1 MLETAPTFLKNE
13 KVIPLL
19 VQLQFNGILNT
30 IQDEYLYW
38 DKLKYKYKEYNSEEL
53 WNAVKFHRYLKGSS
67 VKFGKYSF
75 SYVITD
81 FMQRALHE
89 FDLHFGGNLTSN
101 IGIAETDK
109 NKFILSSLME
119 EAISSSQMEGANTTR
134 NKAKEMLQ
142 KEQRPTNKSEQ
153 MILNNFITMKY
164 IVEHKNQKITPEII
178 LLIHQL
184 ITNNTLKHKIDEGK
198 FREDDEVYV
207 VNHSTSEVVHT
218 PPPKDELNLLIKDL
232 CTFCNNDNNPFIH
245 PIIKACIIHF
255 MVGWIHPFI
264 DGNGRTARALFYWYL
279 LNKGYW
285 LTEFLSIS
293 RIIKDSKSKY
303 EKAYLY
309 TEKDDND
316 LSYFITY
323 QIATMQK
330 AYKALKEYI
339 NRKQNEV
346 FQAAR
351 FMKIKNVNERMAQIL
366 KLIYDDGERILN
378 VKEIENRFN
387 ISNFTART
395 DLKSLVSMGFLEV
408 IQVNKKKQNFIKS
421 KKFDEIL
428 KKHQL

>member
-1 MLETAPTFLKNE
+1 
-13 KVIPLL
+13 
-19 VQLQFNGILNT
+19 
-30 IQDEYLYW
+30 
-38 DKLKYKYKEYNSEEL
+38 
-53 WNAVKFHRYLKGSS
+53 
-67 VKFGKYSF
+67 
-75 SYVITD
+75 
-81 FMQRALHE
+81 
-89 FDLHFGGNLTSN
+89 
-101 IGIAETDK
+101 
-109 NKFILSSLME
+109 
-119 EAISSSQMEGANTTR
+119 
-134 NKAKEMLQ
+134 
-142 KEQRPTNKSEQ
+142 
-153 MILNNFITMKY
+153 
-164 IVEHKNQKITPEII
+164 
-178 LLIHQL
+178 
-184 ITNNTLKHKIDEGK
+184 
-198 FREDDEVYV
+198 
-207 VNHSTSEVVHT
+207 
-218 PPPKDELNLLIKDL
+218 
-232 CTFCNNDNNPFIH
+232 
-245 PIIKACIIHF
+245 